1 MVAGPGVGGQTV
13 VPRAGLEIADMG
25 VLAPITI
32 IAARPLR
39 RSPASG
45 AVVEMIADI
54 VPVELRASPS
64 ELGSSSGCAAAS
76 AAAGRGS
83 RTGASAASA
92 SRSSASATRL
102 TTSLPLTVVVIRV
115 LTPAGSVSERRPLL
129 YGLIPALFRFSI
141 REGRLPADCP
151 AGVFSQDAVHV
162 IGHHPTTKKNLNTD
176 GKCFINL

>member
-1 MVAGPGVGGQTV
+1 MVAGSGVGGQTV
-13 VPRAGLEIADMG
+13 VSGAGFEIANVG
-25 VLAPITI
+25 VLASIAIITTGPPC
-32 IAARPLR
+32 RP
-39 RSPASG
+39 PASG
-45 AVVEMIADI
+45 AVVEMIANI

-115 LTPAGSVSERRPLL
+115 LTPAGSVSER
-129 YGLIPALFRFSI
+129 
-141 REGRLPADCP
+141 
-151 AGVFSQDAVHV
+151 
-162 IGHHPTTKKNLNTD
+162 
-176 GKCFINL
+176 